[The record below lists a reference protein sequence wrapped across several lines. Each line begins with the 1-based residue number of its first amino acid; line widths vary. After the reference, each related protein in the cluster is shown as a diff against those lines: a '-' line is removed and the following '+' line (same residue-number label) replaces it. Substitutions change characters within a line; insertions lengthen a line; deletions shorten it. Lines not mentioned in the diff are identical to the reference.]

1 MADFQPDIDDTSIS
15 IPITFDYKGGR
26 SQSKKGKIMMTA
38 IIVVLFILG
47 EIIIFAGLKESL
59 ELWQR
64 LGIASIYAYVLLFI
78 IRFFVFHELR
88 YSDMYEE
95 LKRIDYQPE
104 TSVFWKI
111 FDIDHRYPY
120 ICFFQN
126 GYKGIFV
133 KMEKGPISGKPDTA
147 VYDHYEK
154 ISDSYNVAHSLN
166 MDIVHIDYMDSVGN
180 DYRISN
186 LMENLVTYTNPEMV
200 SMLIDIFTNLQE
212 EASHN
217 YSNYDIYLFLTKDK
231 ADNFLYNIR
240 QVVNGMVGG
249 NFITYSFL
257 DRNKIREVCLALW
270 NLSDLSIN
278 ACCETVLTE
287 TSHTGVVPIA
297 VYHADG
303 TVEELG
309 KTVAEKKRIAE
320 ENARKAEDRRREQE
334 IAKQKAKEARKAK
347 KRGIIKDTEDKIVS
361 DENNEDID
369 LF

>member
-1 MADFQPDIDDTSIS
+1 
-15 IPITFDYKGGR
+15 
-26 SQSKKGKIMMTA
+26 
-38 IIVVLFILG
+38 
-47 EIIIFAGLKESL
+47 
-59 ELWQR
+59 
-64 LGIASIYAYVLLFI
+64 
-78 IRFFVFHELR
+78 
-88 YSDMYEE
+88 MYEE

-111 FDIDHRYPY
+111 FDIDYRYPY
-120 ICFFQN
+120 ICYFQN

-154 ISDSYNVAHSLN
+154 ISDSYNMAHALN

-180 DYRISN
+180 DSRLVSM
-186 LMENLVTYTNPEMV
+186 MEKLTIYTNPEMV
-200 SMLIDIFTNLQE
+200 SMMIDIYTHLQE

-217 YSNYDIYLFLTKDK
+217 YSNYDIYLFLTRDK

-240 QVVNGMVGG
+240 NVVNGMVGG
-249 NFITYSFL
+249 NFITYNFL
-257 DRNKIREVCLALW
+257 DRNKIREVCMALW
-270 NLSDLSIN
+270 NLQDLSIN

-287 TSHTGVVPIA
+287 TFHSGVVPLK
-297 VYHADG
+297 VFHADG

-320 ENARKAEDRRREQE
+320 ENARREEDRRREQE
-334 IAKQKAKEARKAK
+334 LAKQKAKEAKRNK
-347 KRGIIKDTEDKIVS
+347 KKGIIIEQKVAVDTIE
-361 DENNEDID
+361 NEDVD

>member
-1 MADFQPDIDDTSIS
+1 MADFQPDVDDTSIS

-26 SQSKKGKIMMTA
+26 SQDKKGKIMMSI

-47 EIIIFAGLKESL
+47 EVIILTALKESM
-59 ELWQR
+59 EFWQR
-64 LGIASIYAYVLLFI
+64 IGIALIYAYILLFI
-78 IRFFVFHELR
+78 IRFLVFHELR

-120 ICFFQN
+120 ICYFQN

-154 ISDSYNVAHSLN
+154 ISDSYNMAHALN

-180 DYRISN
+180 DYRIDN
-186 LMENLVTYTNPEMV
+186 LMEGLTTFTNPEMV
-200 SMLIDIFTNLQE
+200 SMLIDIYTNLQE

-240 QVVNGMVGG
+240 QVVNGMIGG
-249 NFITYSFL
+249 NFITYNFL

-270 NLSDLSIN
+270 NLQDLSIN

-287 TSHTGVVPIA
+287 TIHSGVVPIA

-309 KTVAEKKRIAE
+309 KTVAEKKRIAD
-320 ENARKAEDRRREQE
+320 ENARKAADRRREQE
-334 IAKQKAKEARKAK
+334 LAKQKAKEAKKAK
-347 KRGIIKDTEDKIVS
+347 KRGIKIEEKEPVS